1 MSLPNLLGTIGVA
14 LLLLAFL
21 LNLSGYLMND
31 SWRYQLLNAARA
43 GISCYASWRIGF
55 FPFVV
60 LEAIWG
66 VVAIAAMTR
75 SLKSH

>member
-31 SWRYQLLNAARA
+31 SWRYQLLNAAGA
-43 GISCYASWRIGF
+43 GISCYASWLIGF

-66 VVAIAAMTR
+66 IVAIAAMTR